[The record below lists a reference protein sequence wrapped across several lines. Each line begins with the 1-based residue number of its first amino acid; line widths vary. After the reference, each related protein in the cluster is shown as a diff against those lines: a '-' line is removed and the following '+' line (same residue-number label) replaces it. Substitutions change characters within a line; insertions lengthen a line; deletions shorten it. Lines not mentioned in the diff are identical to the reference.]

1 MKKALGR
8 KGSIALVAILAAG
21 CLTGCVAHRNS
32 NHITGEVVLQL
43 HRSDTRALAL
53 PSEAVGALVGVAVDL
68 VKAQIE
74 AEAKKLERQYG
85 QVDYRSDF
93 WALQAANGQGTLR
106 QNYDGFTLYRLTKQ
120 FSTATN
126 PAMEMV
132 CSFEPSESKRMFI
145 IKPVSFVLRQA
156 KAKVINTAGK
166 IDVTVNIAVDAM
178 WIDAKRVAHQER
190 IAFSSFDITDYDL
203 SDPQPLTDFKGQM
216 AGWFPGVPLSAGPD
230 GKYPWEAGA
239 ISRIEEGQFFD
250 GCFKLTVLVTERD
263 ASKAKAHLE
272 KAAKFLGDQ
281 KSSLVEKA
289 KQATE

>member
-1 MKKALGR
+1 M
-8 KGSIALVAILAAG
+8 
-21 CLTGCVAHRNS
+21 
-32 NHITGEVVLQL
+32 
-43 HRSDTRALAL
+43 HRSDRRAHAL

-68 VKAQIE
+68 VKAKIE
-74 AEAKKLERQYG
+74 GEARKLERQYG

-93 WALQAANGQGTLR
+93 WSLQATNGQVTLR
-106 QNYDGFTLYRLTKQ
+106 QNYDGFTLYRLTER

-126 PAMEMV
+126 PAMELV
-132 CSFEPSESKRMFI
+132 CSFQPSDSKRMFI
-145 IKPVSFVLRQA
+145 ISPTSFVLRQA

-178 WIDAKRVAHQER
+178 WINEKRVAHQER

-203 SDPQPLTDFKGQM
+203 SNPQPLTDFKGQK
-216 AGWFPGVPLSAGPD
+216 AGWFPGVPISAGPD

-239 ISRIEEGQFFD
+239 NSRTREGQFKE
-250 GCFKLTVLVTERD
+250 GCFKLTVLVTEKD

-289 KQATE
+289 KEATE